1 MSTSSYFP
9 GGNMVTR
16 IEALAAYNA
25 QHGTTYATVAALAAD
40 LAAAALREAWMAKK
54 RNEAHA
60 AAEIEVIS

>member
-1 MSTSSYFP
+1 
-9 GGNMVTR
+9 MVTR